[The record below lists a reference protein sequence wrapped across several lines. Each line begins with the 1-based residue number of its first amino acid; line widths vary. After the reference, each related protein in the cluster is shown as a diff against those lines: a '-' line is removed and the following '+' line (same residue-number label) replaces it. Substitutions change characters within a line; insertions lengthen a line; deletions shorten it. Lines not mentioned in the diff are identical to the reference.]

1 MHRFVWDVHYP
12 PPAALSFSYPISA
25 IYRNTPRIPLGA
37 WALPGRYT
45 VKLTVNGKSYTRP
58 LTLKMDP
65 NVKTPPAAIA
75 EQFALA
81 TRITSAM
88 RRDYDA
94 LQEVR
99 AFRAHLDSL
108 RSAGDASPAVDSL
121 DRLAATLEGRGGRF
135 GGGSA
140 SPSLAALNGQ
150 LSSLLR
156 TVDGA
161 DARPTR
167 PTVSAVT
174 SAEHALAEVLE
185 RWEGVK
191 RRQQRAD
198 SRQQ

>member
-25 IYRNTPRIPLGA
+25 IYQNTPRIPLGA

-81 TRITSAM
+81 TRITNAM

-99 AFRAHLDSL
+99 AFRAQLDSL
-108 RSAGDASPAVDSL
+108 KSAGEASPALDSL
-121 DRLAATLEGRGGRF
+121 ARLAATFEGRGGRF

-140 SPSLAALNGQ
+140 SPSLSALNGE
-150 LSSLLR
+150 LNSLLR

-161 DARPTR
+161 DAPPTR
-167 PTVSAVT
+167 AAVSAVA
-174 SAEHALAEVLE
+174 SAERALAGVLE

-191 RRQQRAD
+191 RRQQRTE
-198 SRQQ
+198 SGKQ